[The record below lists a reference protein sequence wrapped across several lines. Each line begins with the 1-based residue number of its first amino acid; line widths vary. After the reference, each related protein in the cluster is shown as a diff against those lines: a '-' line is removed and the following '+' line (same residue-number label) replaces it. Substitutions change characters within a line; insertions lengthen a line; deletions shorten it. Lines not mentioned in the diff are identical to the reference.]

1 MFSTDTYS
9 ANIRIK
15 EYINTAAK
23 LNAHK
28 ETRKKEVKAN
38 VISKMFGRKTA

>member
-15 EYINTAAK
+15 EYIKTATK

-28 ETRKKEVKAN
+28 ETRKKEDKAN
-38 VISKMFGRKTA
+38 MISRMFGKKSA

>member
-15 EYINTAAK
+15 EYIKTATE

-28 ETRKKEVKAN
+28 ESRKKEVKATLTSFCGN
-38 VISKMFGRKTA
+38 YNY